1 MKSLTEGQL
10 QFDFRGDDATKYDE
24 WSFYRAQF
32 EKSCNG
38 NKAVDIIF
46 VDDSVTWLIEVKDY
60 RCHLRTKPSDL
71 ADEVA
76 LKVRDTLAGIVA
88 AKLNANDAAEKQLAR
103 CALQKT
109 RLRVVLHLE
118 QPTNPSKL
126 FRTVAD
132 PAKLQQ
138 KLKQKIKAI
147 DPHPLVI
154 DRHGL
159 HRSMN
164 WTVKGI

>member
-24 WSFYRAQF
+24 WSFYRAEF

-46 VDDSVTWLIEVKDY
+46 VDDSETWLIEVKDY
-60 RCHLRTKPSDL
+60 RYYPRTKSIDL
-71 ADEVA
+71 AEEVA

-118 QPTNPSKL
+118 QPTNSSKL
-126 FRTVAD
+126 FPRVVD